1 MTPVLCEI
9 LLSGLTVKSALCRRT
24 HLVQS
29 FSVVFLYCT
38 YRSSS
43 SSDGGNP
50 SDSAVT
56 VDERKRKRMLSNR
69 ESARRSR
76 MRKQKHVDDLT
87 AQINQLS
94 SDNRQILTSLTV
106 TSELY
111 MKIQAENSVLTA
123 QLAELSTRLESLN
136 EIVDLVTTTNGGGD
150 QIDGCGFDDRTA
162 GINCDGYY
170 DDMMMS
176 GVNHW
181 GGSVYTNQP
190 IMANDINM
198 Y

>member
-1 MTPVLCEI
+1 MA
-9 LLSGLTVKSALCRRT
+9 SS
-24 HLVQS
+24 S
-29 FSVVFLYCT
+29 ST

-50 SDSAVT
+50 PGSAVA
-56 VDERKRKRMLSNR
+56 VDDRKRKRMLSNR

-76 MRKQKHVDDLT
+76 MRKQKHIDDLT

-106 TSELY
+106 TSQLY
-111 MKIQAENSVLTA
+111 MKIQAENSILTA
-123 QLAELSTRLESLN
+123 QMAELSSRLESLN
-136 EIVDLVTTTNGGGD
+136 EIVDL
-150 QIDGCGFDDRTA
+150 IDGCGFDDRTV
-162 GINCDGYY
+162 GINSDGFY
-170 DDMMMS
+170 DDMMS

-181 GGSVYTNQP
+181 GGSVYSNQP

>member
-1 MTPVLCEI
+1 MASSST
-9 LLSGLTVKSALCRRT
+9 
-24 HLVQS
+24 
-29 FSVVFLYCT
+29 T

-50 SDSAVT
+50 SGPVVAV
-56 VDERKRKRMLSNR
+56 DDRKRKRMLSNR

-94 SDNRQILTSLTV
+94 NDNRQILTSLSV
-106 TSELY
+106 TTQLY
-111 MKIQAENSVLTA
+111 MKIQAENSILTA
-123 QLAELSTRLESLN
+123 QMTELSTRLESLN
-136 EIVDLVTTTNGGGD
+136 EIVDLVTTTNNGGGVD
-150 QIDGCGFDDRTA
+150 QIDGCGFDDRTV

-170 DDMMMS
+170 DDMMS
-176 GVNHW
+176 GVNPW
-181 GGSVYTNQP
+181 GGSVYSNQP
-190 IMANDINM
+190 IMANDMMNM

>member
-1 MTPVLCEI
+1 MA
-9 LLSGLTVKSALCRRT
+9 SS
-24 HLVQS
+24 S
-29 FSVVFLYCT
+29 ST

-50 SDSAVT
+50 TDSIPT

-94 SDNRQILTSLTV
+94 NDNRQILTSLTV
-106 TSELY
+106 TSQLY

-123 QLAELSTRLESLN
+123 QMSELSTRLQSLN
-136 EIVDLVTTTNGGGD
+136 EIVDLVTITNGSGFGVE
-150 QIDGCGFDDRTA
+150 QIDGCGFDDRTV
-162 GINCDGYY
+162 GINSNDGYY
-170 DDMMMS
+170 DDMMS
-176 GVNHW
+176 GVNPW
-181 GGSVYTNQP
+181 GGSVYSNQP

>member
-1 MTPVLCEI
+1 MA
-9 LLSGLTVKSALCRRT
+9 SS
-24 HLVQS
+24 S
-29 FSVVFLYCT
+29 ST

-50 SDSAVT
+50 TDSIPT

-94 SDNRQILTSLTV
+94 NDNRQILTSLTV
-106 TSELY
+106 TSQLY

-123 QLAELSTRLESLN
+123 QMSELSTRLQSLN
-136 EIVDLVTTTNGGGD
+136 EIVELVTINNGAGFGVE
-150 QIDGCGFDDRTA
+150 QIDGCGFDDRTV
-162 GINCDGYY
+162 GINSNDGYY
-170 DDMMMS
+170 NDDMMS
-176 GVNHW
+176 GVNPW
-181 GGSVYTNQP
+181 GGSVYSNHP

>member
-1 MTPVLCEI
+1 MA
-9 LLSGLTVKSALCRRT
+9 SS
-24 HLVQS
+24 S
-29 FSVVFLYCT
+29 ST

-50 SDSAVT
+50 SDSVVA

-106 TSELY
+106 TSQLY

-123 QLAELSTRLESLN
+123 QMSELSTRLESLN
-136 EIVDLVTTTNGGGD
+136 EIVDLVTTNNGGAGFSGVD
-150 QIDGCGFDDRTA
+150 QIDGCGFDDRTV
-162 GINCDGYY
+162 GINSDGYY
-170 DDMMMS
+170 DDMMGS
-176 GVNHW
+176 VNHW

>member
-1 MTPVLCEI
+1 MA
-9 LLSGLTVKSALCRRT
+9 SS
-24 HLVQS
+24 S
-29 FSVVFLYCT
+29 ST

-43 SSDGGNP
+43 SSDG
-50 SDSAVT
+50 AVAVA

-76 MRKQKHVDDLT
+76 MRKQKHIDDLT
-87 AQINQLS
+87 AQINKLS

-106 TSELY
+106 TSQLY
-111 MKIQAENSVLTA
+111 MKIQAENSVLAA
-123 QLAELSTRLESLN
+123 QMSELSSRLESLN
-136 EIVDLVTTTNGGGD
+136 EIVDLVTSTNGAGFAGGVD
-150 QIDGCGFDDRTA
+150 QIDGCGFDDRTL
-162 GINCDGYY
+162 GISNDGNY
-170 DDMMMS
+170 DDMMG

-181 GGSVYTNQP
+181 GGSVYANQP

>member
-1 MTPVLCEI
+1 MA
-9 LLSGLTVKSALCRRT
+9 SS
-24 HLVQS
+24 S
-29 FSVVFLYCT
+29 ST

-43 SSDGGNP
+43 SSDGGNNNP
-50 SDSAVT
+50 SDSVVT

-94 SDNRQILTSLTV
+94 NDNRQILNSLTV
-106 TSELY
+106 TSQLY

-123 QLAELSTRLESLN
+123 QMEELSTRLQSLN
-136 EIVDLVTTTNGGGD
+136 EIVDLVQSNGAGFGVD
-150 QIDGCGFDDRTA
+150 QIDGCGFDDRTV
-162 GINCDGYY
+162 GIDGYY
-170 DDMMMS
+170 DDMNMMS
-176 GVNHW
+176 NVNHW

>member
-1 MTPVLCEI
+1 MA
-9 LLSGLTVKSALCRRT
+9 SS
-24 HLVQS
+24 S
-29 FSVVFLYCT
+29 ST

-50 SDSAVT
+50 SGSVVAV
-56 VDERKRKRMLSNR
+56 DDRKRKRMLSNR

-94 SDNRQILTSLTV
+94 NDNRQILTSLNV
-106 TSELY
+106 TTQLY
-111 MKIQAENSVLTA
+111 MKIQAENSILTA
-123 QLAELSTRLESLN
+123 QMSELSTRLESLN
-136 EIVDLVTTTNGGGD
+136 EIVDLVTSTTNVGGGID
-150 QIDGCGFDDRTA
+150 QIDGCGFDDRTV

-170 DDMMMS
+170 DDMMS
-176 GVNHW
+176 GVNLW
-181 GGSVYTNQP
+181 GGSVYSNQP
-190 IMANDINM
+190 IMANDMMNM

>member
-1 MTPVLCEI
+1 MA
-9 LLSGLTVKSALCRRT
+9 SS
-24 HLVQS
+24 S
-29 FSVVFLYCT
+29 ST

-50 SDSAVT
+50 TDSAVA

-106 TSELY
+106 TSQLY
-111 MKIQAENSVLTA
+111 MKIQAENSILAA
-123 QLAELSTRLESLN
+123 QMSELSTRLESLN
-136 EIVDLVTTTNGGGD
+136 EIVDLVTTTNGAGFGGVD
-150 QIDGCGFDDRTA
+150 QIDGCGFDDRTV
-162 GINCDGYY
+162 GINSDGYY
-170 DDMMMS
+170 DDMMS
-176 GVNHW
+176 GVNPW

>member
-1 MTPVLCEI
+1 MA
-9 LLSGLTVKSALCRRT
+9 SS
-24 HLVQS
+24 S
-29 FSVVFLYCT
+29 ST

-43 SSDGGNP
+43 SSDGGNNP
-50 SDSAVT
+50 SDSTVT

-106 TSELY
+106 TSQLY

-123 QLAELSTRLESLN
+123 QMAELSTRLESLN
-136 EIVDLVTTTNGGGD
+136 EIVDLVSTTTNVAGFGGVD
-150 QIDGCGFDDRTA
+150 QIDGCGFDDRTV
-162 GINCDGYY
+162 GIISDGYFE
-170 DDMMMS
+170 DMMS
-176 GVNHW
+176 GVNPW

-190 IMANDINM
+190 IMANDMNM

>member
-1 MTPVLCEI
+1 MA
-9 LLSGLTVKSALCRRT
+9 SS
-24 HLVQS
+24 S
-29 FSVVFLYCT
+29 ST

-50 SDSAVT
+50 TDSVVAV
-56 VDERKRKRMLSNR
+56 DDRKRKRMLSNR

-94 SDNRQILTSLTV
+94 NDNRQILTSLTV
-106 TSELY
+106 TTQLY
-111 MKIQAENSVLTA
+111 MKIQAENSILTA
-123 QLAELSTRLESLN
+123 QMSELSTRLEALN
-136 EIVDLVTTTNGGGD
+136 EIVDLVTTTND
-150 QIDGCGFDDRTA
+150 QIDDRTV

-170 DDMMMS
+170 DEMMS
-176 GVNHW
+176 GVNPW
-181 GGSVYTNQP
+181 GGSVYYNQP
-190 IMANDINM
+190 IMANDMMNM

>member
-1 MTPVLCEI
+1 MA
-9 LLSGLTVKSALCRRT
+9 SS
-24 HLVQS
+24 S
-29 FSVVFLYCT
+29 ST

-43 SSDGGNP
+43 SSDGGNNNP
-50 SDSAVT
+50 SESTTVVV

-94 SDNRQILTSLTV
+94 NDNRQILTSLTV
-106 TSELY
+106 TSQLY

-123 QLAELSTRLESLN
+123 QMSELTTRLESLN
-136 EIVDLVTTTNGGGD
+136 EIVDLVTINGGVD
-150 QIDGCGFDDRTA
+150 QFDGCGFDDRTV
-162 GINCDGYY
+162 GINSNDGYY
-170 DDMMMS
+170 DDHMMMS
-176 GVNHW
+176 GVTPW

>member
-1 MTPVLCEI
+1 MA
-9 LLSGLTVKSALCRRT
+9 SS
-24 HLVQS
+24 S
-29 FSVVFLYCT
+29 ST

-43 SSDGGNP
+43 SSDGVNP
-50 SDSAVT
+50 NAVA

-76 MRKQKHVDDLT
+76 MRKQKHIDDLT

-106 TSELY
+106 TSQLY
-111 MKIQAENSVLTA
+111 TKIQAENSILTA
-123 QLAELSTRLESLN
+123 QMAELSSRLESLN
-136 EIVDLVTTTNGGGD
+136 EIVDLVTTTNGAGFGCGGVD
-150 QIDGCGFDDRTA
+150 LIDGCGFDDRTV
-162 GINCDGYY
+162 GINSDGYY
-170 DDMMMS
+170 DDMMS

-181 GGSVYTNQP
+181 GGSVYSNQP
-190 IMANDINM
+190 IMANDVNL

>member
-1 MTPVLCEI
+1 MA
-9 LLSGLTVKSALCRRT
+9 SS
-24 HLVQS
+24 S
-29 FSVVFLYCT
+29 ST

-50 SDSAVT
+50 NAVA

-76 MRKQKHVDDLT
+76 MRKQKHIDDLT

-106 TSELY
+106 TSQLY
-111 MKIQAENSVLTA
+111 MKIQAENSILTA
-123 QLAELSTRLESLN
+123 QMAELSSRLESLN
-136 EIVDLVTTTNGGGD
+136 EIVDLVTTTNGAGFGGGVD
-150 QIDGCGFDDRTA
+150 MIDGCGFDDRTV
-162 GINCDGYY
+162 GINSDGFY
-170 DDMMMS
+170 DDMMS

-181 GGSVYTNQP
+181 GGSVYSNQP

>member
-1 MTPVLCEI
+1 MASSSSI
-9 LLSGLTVKSALCRRT
+9 
-24 HLVQS
+24 
-29 FSVVFLYCT
+29 

-50 SDSAVT
+50 SGSVVAV
-56 VDERKRKRMLSNR
+56 DDRKRKRMLSNR

-94 SDNRQILTSLTV
+94 NDNRQILTSLTV
-106 TSELY
+106 TTQLY
-111 MKIQAENSVLTA
+111 TKIQAENSILTA
-123 QLAELSTRLESLN
+123 QMTELSTRLESLN
-136 EIVDLVTTTNGGGD
+136 EIVDLVTTTNGGVD
-150 QIDGCGFDDRTA
+150 QIDGCGFDDRTV

-170 DDMMMS
+170 DDMMS
-176 GVNHW
+176 GANPW
-181 GGSVYTNQP
+181 GGSVYSNQP
-190 IMANDINM
+190 IMANDMMNM

>member
-1 MTPVLCEI
+1 MA
-9 LLSGLTVKSALCRRT
+9 SS
-24 HLVQS
+24 S
-29 FSVVFLYCT
+29 ST

-50 SDSAVT
+50 NAAVA

-76 MRKQKHVDDLT
+76 MRKQKHIDDLT

-106 TSELY
+106 TSQLY
-111 MKIQAENSVLTA
+111 MKIQAENSILTA
-123 QLAELSTRLESLN
+123 QMAELSSRLESLN
-136 EIVDLVTTTNGGGD
+136 EIVDLVSNGAGFGGGVD
-150 QIDGCGFDDRTA
+150 LIDGCGFDDRTV
-162 GINCDGYY
+162 GINCEGYY
-170 DDMMMS
+170 DDMMS

-181 GGSVYTNQP
+181 GGSVYSNQP
-190 IMANDINM
+190 IMANDINL

>member
-1 MTPVLCEI
+1 MA
-9 LLSGLTVKSALCRRT
+9 SS
-24 HLVQS
+24 S
-29 FSVVFLYCT
+29 ST

-50 SDSAVT
+50 SDSAVV
-56 VDERKRKRMLSNR
+56 VDDRKRKRMLSNR

-94 SDNRQILTSLTV
+94 NDNRQILTSLTV
-106 TSELY
+106 TSQLY

-123 QLAELSTRLESLN
+123 QMSELSTRLDSLN
-136 EIVDLVTTTNGGGD
+136 EIVDLVTINGAGFGVD
-150 QIDGCGFDDRTA
+150 QIDGCGFDDRTV
-162 GINCDGYY
+162 GINNDGYY
-170 DDMMMS
+170 DDMMS
-176 GVNHW
+176 GVTPW

>member
-1 MTPVLCEI
+1 MA
-9 LLSGLTVKSALCRRT
+9 SS
-24 HLVQS
+24 S
-29 FSVVFLYCT
+29 ST

-43 SSDGGNP
+43 SSDGCNNNNP
-50 SDSAVT
+50 SESTVV

-94 SDNRQILTSLTV
+94 NDNRQILTSLTV
-106 TSELY
+106 TSQLY

-123 QLAELSTRLESLN
+123 QMSELTTRLESLN
-136 EIVDLVTTTNGGGD
+136 EIVELVTINGSGFGD
-150 QIDGCGFDDRTA
+150 QIDGCGFDDRTV
-162 GINCDGYY
+162 GIDGYY
-170 DDMMMS
+170 DDMMS
-176 GVNHW
+176 GVTPW

>member
-1 MTPVLCEI
+1 MA
-9 LLSGLTVKSALCRRT
+9 SS
-24 HLVQS
+24 S
-29 FSVVFLYCT
+29 ST

-123 QLAELSTRLESLN
+123 QMAELSTRLESLN
-136 EIVDLVTTTNGGGD
+136 EIVDLVTTTNGGID

-162 GINCDGYY
+162 GINSDGYY
-170 DDMMMS
+170 DDVMMS